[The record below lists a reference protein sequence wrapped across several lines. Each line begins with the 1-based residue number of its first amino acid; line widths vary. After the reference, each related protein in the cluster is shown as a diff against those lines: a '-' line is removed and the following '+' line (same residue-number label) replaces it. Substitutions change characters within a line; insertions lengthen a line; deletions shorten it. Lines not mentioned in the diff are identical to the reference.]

1 MSSAHPL
8 VSIIVPCRNEERYI
22 ARCLDSILATDY
34 PHTRMEVLVV
44 DGRSEDGTR
53 DILTRYAALHET
65 IRVLDNPRRITP
77 TAMNI
82 GIRAAQG
89 ELILRMDAH
98 ALYPPA
104 YIAQVVAELLTTGA
118 DVVGGAIVTLP
129 ANATPTARA
138 IALAL
143 SHPLGVG
150 NSYFR
155 IGAAAPRWVDHV
167 PFGCYRREVFER
179 IGLFDEELVRS
190 QDGEFSFR
198 LRKHGGRILLLPSAR
213 ALYYARDSLPQLK
226 RMFYQYGYFKALTAK
241 KLGRIM
247 TGRQLAPA
255 LFILSLATAGLV
267 SPLVPAG
274 RVFFAGMAGIYAAI
288 VLAGATWAARKEGM
302 RCAAVLAA
310 AFPIMH
316 FSYGVGYLRGVFAH
330 WLRLGKPT
338 PDAAAIAPSR

>member
-1 MSSAHPL
+1 MCSERPL
-8 VSIIVPCRNEERYI
+8 VSVIVPCRDEERYI
-22 ARCLDSILATDY
+22 ARCLDSILANDY
-34 PHTRMEVLVV
+34 PSARLEVLVV

-53 DILTRYAALHET
+53 DILARYAARHDT

-89 ELILRMDAH
+89 EVIMRLDAH
-98 ALYPPA
+98 AVFPPT
-104 YIAQVVAELLTTGA
+104 YIAQLVSALLVTGA
-118 DVVGGAIVTLP
+118 DGVGGAIVTLP
-129 ANATPTARA
+129 ADGTPTARA

-198 LRKHGGRILLLPSAR
+198 LRKHGGRILLLPSAV
-213 ALYYARDSLPQLK
+213 AQYYARNSLPQLR

-255 LFILSLATAGLV
+255 LFILSLGTAGL
-267 SPLVPAG
+267 
-274 RVFFAGMAGIYAAI
+274 AGMWLPAARVLFASMAGLYAAI
-288 VLAGATWAARKEGM
+288 VLAGAGRTALREGI
-302 RCAAVLAA
+302 RCGVVLAA
-310 AFPIMH
+310 AFPLMH
-316 FSYGVGYLRGVFAH
+316 FSYGLGYLRAVFAH
-330 WLRLGKPT
+330 WLRVGKPT
-338 PDAAAIAPSR
+338 PDAAATALSR